1 MVTVLQS
8 QGVTDPSEEILEK
21 AIQEYYAKN
30 PQGVSS
36 IIFIWDLMS
45 EFVFHFVEN
54 LFSVSS
60 FT

>member
-30 PQGVSS
+30 PQGVSF
-36 IIFIWDLMS
+36 IFISDLMS
-45 EFVFHFVEN
+45 EFVFYFVEN